1 VRPRD
6 SRELVFIGSMDWMP
20 NEDGIRWFTTQVFG
34 RLQELIAGVSLTVV
48 GRFPSPTMRAIAAKN
63 PAIKVTGSVADVRP
77 YLERAAVSVVPL
89 RVGGGTRLK
98 IYEAMA
104 AGVPVVSTAIG
115 AEGLPLRHGEHL
127 LIADRVDEQVNA
139 ICALLREP
147 AHAAELAANA
157 LRFVEQHCSWD
168 AAAER
173 FLSQCRELAAAN
185 GLPGVGQP
193 A

>member
-1 VRPRD
+1 
-6 SRELVFIGSMDWMP
+6 
-20 NEDGIRWFTTQVFG
+20 
-34 RLQELIAGVSLTVV
+34 
-48 GRFPSPTMRAIAAKN
+48 
-63 PAIKVTGSVADVRP
+63 
-77 YLERAAVSVVPL
+77 
-89 RVGGGTRLK
+89 LK

-127 LIADRVDEQVNA
+127 LIADTVDEQVNA

-157 LRFVEQHCSWD
+157 LRFVEQYCSWD
-168 AAAER
+168 AVAER
-173 FLSQCRELAAAN
+173 FFSQCSPLAAAN
-185 GLPGVGQP
+185 QPSAVGQL

>member
-1 VRPRD
+1 
-6 SRELVFIGSMDWMP
+6 
-20 NEDGIRWFTTQVFG
+20 
-34 RLQELIAGVSLTVV
+34 
-48 GRFPSPTMRAIAAKN
+48 
-63 PAIKVTGSVADVRP
+63 
-77 YLERAAVSVVPL
+77 VVPL

-127 LIADRVDEQVNA
+127 LIADTVEEQVNA
-139 ICALLREP
+139 IRALLSDP
-147 AHAAELAANA
+147 ALAAEMAANA
-157 LRFVEQHCSWD
+157 LRYVQQNCSWD

-173 FLSQCRELAAAN
+173 FLSQCRQLASANQPSAA
-185 GLPGVGQP
+185 GRL